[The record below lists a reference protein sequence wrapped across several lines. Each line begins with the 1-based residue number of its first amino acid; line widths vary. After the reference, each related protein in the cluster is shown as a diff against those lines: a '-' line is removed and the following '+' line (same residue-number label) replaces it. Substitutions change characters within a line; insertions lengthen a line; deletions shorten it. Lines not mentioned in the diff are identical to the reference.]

1 MTTPPPERLHVE
13 RLTEP
18 FTGWPLL
25 GVGAEWDAPPHPHPL
40 TAEVL
45 LDGVVRQREPVARTP
60 TGYRFGT
67 QLPAEPAARLT
78 VRLVAGDQSVTA
90 YDGPAEAPPRATPVA
105 ESASPLRT
113 AGRALASGELFT
125 PGWWAARRRR
135 YTDLALRGR
144 QRVRDK
150 LHARR
155 VGPRDPYRV
164 FLRTC
169 VPNAAELAA
178 MRRRA
183 EGFRFK
189 PVFSLL
195 CPVYNPRPV
204 SYLSVLIESVR
215 AQAYPFWELCLA
227 DDASTDPDT
236 LAALNRL
243 PADPRIKLIRRPA
256 NGHICAATNTAL
268 DHATGEF
275 VTLVDDDDAIPPH
288 ALFRV
293 AELLQQHPDADLVY
307 SDEDKMTGDGAR
319 FDPQLKPGWSPE
331 LLLSYNYVNHLT
343 TARRTLV
350 EVSGRY
356 RLGYEGSQD
365 HDLLLRLTERTDR
378 IHHVPDL
385 LYHWRAHANS
395 TAVAAGVKPYVQTA
409 GRKAVADALARRGI
423 DATLYQP
430 DFAERLGLPIL
441 GLDGPDDGPSVAVI
455 IHGPNPGATVRA
467 VKAATSYRSLTTYLV
482 LDDTADALNRH
493 AAGRTEEYLV
503 FLRAGVEPTDP
514 RWLSRLLAY
523 AKLPE
528 VGACGGLVRDPAG
541 GIVSAGTA
549 IDGDPADALAGPRP
563 EPTSYYFYAEVARTV
578 AAPGGGVLLTRRGD
592 FERAGGFDADRF
604 GRTLW
609 DVDYCRRLAG
619 LGLRSVHVGGAE
631 FRTTAGGR
639 RDLPTE
645 RLAFRTAHP
654 DPDPY
659 HRPPPRPD
667 PPHLVAPLP
676 AGTPVLFGT
685 HNLRSTEGAPKIIRD
700 IAVSLHRQG
709 KVRAS
714 LFAPVPG
721 TTPDGIPAFA
731 DEQTWS
737 QRFIDGQ
744 WTPTEYAAAQKHL
757 RTLFKRVR
765 PAAVVANTAGLFPL
779 ADAAIRLGIPSVL
792 CLQET
797 YPPPL
802 RLALFSRFAEGRLA
816 WSMRNGGRVIF
827 ASDDCRAA
835 YADLGLGHATVVPNG
850 LDAGPI
856 DAFLRQHPKPPADG
870 LRVVCVGTVCERK
883 AQHVL
888 VEAAALVPGL
898 KVSLVG
904 CREGVPYLNYVRA
917 LAAARGVSDRVE
929 FVAETPDVWPHL
941 RAADVFACCS
951 HVEAY
956 SLSVLEG
963 LAFGLPVVST
973 ACGGLDQQVTW
984 GVNALRFDF
993 DDHRTLAGH
1002 LTRLA
1007 GDATLRA
1014 EMGRQA
1020 RAGFELLPTAAEV
1033 ADHYARVI
1041 AAAVREASC

>member
-1 MTTPPPERLHVE
+1 MTTSPPECLHVE

-25 GVGAEWDAPPHPHPL
+25 GVGAAWDAPPHPHPL
-40 TAEVL
+40 VAEVL
-45 LDGVVRQREPVARTP
+45 LDDVVRQREPVSRTP

-67 QLPAEPAARLT
+67 QLPAEPAVRLT
-78 VRLVAGDQSVTA
+78 VRLVAGDESVTV
-90 YDGPAEAPPRATPVA
+90 YDGPAEAPPRPLTVDVK
-105 ESASPLRT
+105 SSPLRT
-113 AGRALASGELFT
+113 AGRALASGDLFELE
-125 PGWWAARRRR
+125 WWAARRRR

-155 VGPRDPYRV
+155 VGPHDPYRV

-169 VPNAAELAA
+169 VPNAAALAA

-183 EGFRFK
+183 EGFRYK

-195 CPVYNPRPV
+195 VPVFNAPKA
-204 SYLSVLIESVR
+204 YLMGLETSVQR
-215 AQAYPFWELCLA
+215 QAYPHWELCLA
-227 DDASTDPDT
+227 DDASTDADT
-236 LAALNRL
+236 QSALRL
-243 PADPRIKLIRRPA
+243 LERSRGVRLVRRPA
-256 NGHICAATNTAL
+256 NGHICAATNSAAEQ
-268 DHATGEF
+268 ATGEF
-275 VTLVDDDDAIPPH
+275 LVFADNDDVLAPH

-293 AELLQQHPDADLVY
+293 AELLQQHPDADLIY
-307 SDEDKMTGDGAR
+307 SDEDKLNDAGR
-319 FDPQLKPGWSPE
+319 FDPQLKPGWSPD
-331 LLLSYNYVNHLT
+331 LLLSYNFVNHLT
-343 TARRTLV
+343 VIRRTLFEAV
-350 EVSGRY
+350 GRY

-378 IHHVPDL
+378 IHHIPDL

-409 GRKAVADALARRGI
+409 GRKAVVDALARRGI

-430 DFAERLGLPIL
+430 AFAERLGLPIL
-441 GLDGPDDGPSVAVI
+441 GLDGPDDGPTVAVV
-455 IHGPNPGATVRA
+455 IHGPSSGATVRA
-467 VKAATSYRSLTTYLV
+467 VKATTSYRSLTTYLV

-493 AAGRTEEYLV
+493 AAGRTEEFLL

-541 GIVSAGTA
+541 GIASAGTA
-549 IDGDPADALAGPRP
+549 LDGDPVDALAGPRP

-578 AAPGGGVLLTRRGD
+578 AAPGGGVLLTRRSH

-609 DVDYCRRLAG
+609 DVDYARRLAG

-631 FRTTAGGR
+631 FRTAAGVR
-639 RDLPTE
+639 RDSPTE

-685 HNLRSTEGAPKIIRD
+685 HNLQSTEGAPKIIRD
-700 IAVSLHRQG
+700 IAVSLHRRG
-709 KVRAS
+709 AVRAS
-714 LFAPVPG
+714 LFAPAPG
-721 TTPDGIPAFA
+721 VTPDGIEAFA
-731 DEQTWS
+731 DEQPWGR
-737 QRFIDGQ
+737 RFIDGR
-744 WTPTEYAAAQKHL
+744 WTPTEYAAAQRHL
-757 RTLFKRVR
+757 RTLLKRVK

-779 ADAAIRLGIPSVL
+779 ADAAIRLGVPSVL

-802 RLALFSRFAEGRLA
+802 RSALFSRFAEGRLA
-816 WSMRNGGRVIF
+816 WAMRNAGRVIF

-835 YADLGLGHATVVPNG
+835 YADLGLCQDVVVPNG

-856 DAFLRQHPKPPADG
+856 DAFLKRAPKPPGDG

-898 KVSLVG
+898 TVSLVG
-904 CREGVPYLNYVRA
+904 CREGLPYLGYVRA
-917 LAAARGVSDRVE
+917 LAAARGVSDRIE
-929 FVAETPDVWPHL
+929 FIAETPDVWPHL

-973 ACGGLDQQVTW
+973 PCGGLSQQVTW
-984 GVNALRFDF
+984 GANALRFAF
-993 DDHRTLAGH
+993 DDHHALAGH
-1002 LTRLA
+1002 LRRLA
-1007 GDATLRA
+1007 DDATLRA

-1020 RAGFELLPTAAEV
+1020 RAGFDLLPSAA
-1033 ADHYARVI
+1033 DTSDRYARVI
-1041 AAAVREASC
+1041 AAAVREAAC